1 MLYDFGIDQVS
12 PSAKV
17 ALVSYRIHKI
27 DGEED
32 EFLTLLA
39 AQAFRDG
46 KYNDELLTYLSR
58 YYNGPT
64 ADMRDLW
71 RTAKEFGVET
81 MELEERILVQ
91 MLYAENMLP
100 ESAAIFA
107 SYYENG
113 GRELVVLAYL
123 SYRAHEYFV
132 NHVPAESYVFDM
144 IEARF
149 VYHMELNDACKLALL
164 RHFSEQNK
172 IDDAQFKIEDELLGE
187 FTCRN
192 MNFAFYK
199 KLDHRLVLKYHFYD
213 KMFLEFRTNPRKHVI
228 LHYSRDE
235 DGEQFIAEDMPEV
248 YDGIFVKSFVMFFG
262 EMVQYYI
269 SEEYANEVQV
279 TESSRFVNNDVYSQ
293 MDESRYSMLNQM
305 MISYT
310 LQDEEELT
318 RSMREYVDTL
328 EASERLFRLL

>member
-1 MLYDFGIDQVS
+1 MLF
-12 PSAKV
+12 
-17 ALVSYRIHKI
+17 
-27 DGEED
+27 
-32 EFLTLLA
+32 
-39 AQAFRDG
+39 
-46 KYNDELLTYLSR
+46 
-58 YYNGPT
+58 
-64 ADMRDLW
+64 ADNL
-71 RTAKEFGVET
+71 
-81 MELEERILVQ
+81 
-91 MLYAENMLP
+91 LP
-100 ESAAIFA
+100 EAAAIFE

-123 SYRAHEYFV
+123 SYRAHAYFV

-164 RHFSEQNK
+164 RHFSEQNR

-187 FTCRN
+187 FTCRG
-192 MNFAFYK
+192 MYFAFYK

-213 KMFLEFRTNPRKHVI
+213 KMFLEFRTNPRRHVI

-235 DGEQFIAEDMPEV
+235 DGEQFISEDMQEV

-269 SEEYANEVQV
+269 SEEYGNEVSV
-279 TESSRFVNNDVYSQ
+279 TESSRFVNNDVYNPA
-293 MDESRYSMLNQM
+293 DGSRYSMLNQM

-310 LQDEEELT
+310 LQDD
-318 RSMREYVDTL
+318 DTL
-328 EASERLFRLL
+328 VESMKQYGSYLEATDRLFKLL